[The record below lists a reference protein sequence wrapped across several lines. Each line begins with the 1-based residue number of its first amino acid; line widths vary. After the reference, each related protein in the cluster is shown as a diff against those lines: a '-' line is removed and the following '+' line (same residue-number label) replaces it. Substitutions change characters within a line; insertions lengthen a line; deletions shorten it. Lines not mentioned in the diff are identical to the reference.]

1 MAVATRYA
9 TSIAPVD
16 CCEVTSVDIWT
27 IRDDATLERSRAD
40 AAAIESMLGSIQDEA
55 QFLLLAFSSVFFI
68 VDPLASIPTFLVLTA
83 DSKLEQRRR
92 MAKRAA
98 WTCFLVLAGF
108 SMAGELI
115 FKMFGITLPA
125 FRIAGGLI
133 MIFIGFDMV
142 QARRSQTKE
151 TPAETEQAK
160 EKEDVGI
167 IPLGVPM
174 LAGPGSISTVIAL
187 MAQSTTWQHSV
198 SIIASVALTAVLSYW
213 TLAAADRLGRRM
225 GDTGIHILTRF
236 MGLLL
241 MAIAVQFILSGLTA
255 AGFGRGS

>member
-1 MAVATRYA
+1 M
-9 TSIAPVD
+9 I
-16 CCEVTSVDIWT
+16 
-27 IRDDATLERSRAD
+27 
-40 AAAIESMLGSIQDEA
+40 GFIQEYV
-55 QFLLLAFSSVFFI
+55 QFLVLSFSSLIFI
-68 VDPLASIPTFLVLTA
+68 VDPIATIPTFLALTA
-83 DSKLEQRRR
+83 DAEPRDRRH

-98 WTCFLVLAGF
+98 WTCFIVLAGF
-108 SMAGELI
+108 AMAGTLL

-133 MIFIGFDMV
+133 MILIGLDMV
-142 QARRSQTKE
+142 QARRSGTKE
-151 TPAETEQAK
+151 TPAETAQAM

-167 IPLGVPM
+167 IPLGIPM

-187 MAQSTTWQHSV
+187 MAESTKWQHSV
-198 SIIASVALTAVLSYW
+198 LIIGAVALTALISYW

-255 AGFGRGS
+255 AGFGISRQ

>member
-1 MAVATRYA
+1 
-9 TSIAPVD
+9 
-16 CCEVTSVDIWT
+16 
-27 IRDDATLERSRAD
+27 
-40 AAAIESMLGSIQDEA
+40 MLGSIQEQA
-55 QFLLLAFSSVFFI
+55 QFLLLAFSSVLSI
-68 VDPLASIPTFLVLTA
+68 VDPIACVPTFLVLTA
-83 DSKLEQRRR
+83 DAGLRQRRH

-98 WTCFLVLAGF
+98 WTCFLVLSGF
-108 SMAGELI
+108 AMAGTLI

-142 QARRSQTKE
+142 QARRSPTKE
-151 TPAETEQAK
+151 TPSETQQAM
-160 EKEDVGI
+160 EKDDVSI
-167 IPLGVPM
+167 VPLGVPM

-187 MAQSTTWQHSV
+187 MAQSTTWEHSV
-198 SIIASVALTAVLSYW
+198 SILVAVALTALLAYW
-213 TLAAADRLGRRM
+213 TLAAADRVGRRM

-255 AGFGRGS
+255 AGFGSGPAK

>member
-1 MAVATRYA
+1 
-9 TSIAPVD
+9 
-16 CCEVTSVDIWT
+16 
-27 IRDDATLERSRAD
+27 
-40 AAAIESMLGSIQDEA
+40 MLGSIQEYV
-55 QFLLLAFSSVFFI
+55 QFLLLAFTSLIFI
-68 VDPLASIPTFLVLTA
+68 VDPIATIPSFLVLTSDA
-83 DSKLEQRRR
+83 EMAERKR

-98 WTCFLVLAGF
+98 WTCFAVLAGF
-108 SMAGELI
+108 AMAGTLI

-133 MIFIGFDMV
+133 MILIGLDMV

-151 TPAETEQAK
+151 TPSETQQAM

-167 IPLGVPM
+167 VPLGVPM

-187 MAQSTTWQHSV
+187 MAQSANWQQSILIIVSV
-198 SIIASVALTAVLSYW
+198 GLTAFISYW

-255 AGFGRGS
+255 AGFGKGH

>member
-1 MAVATRYA
+1 
-9 TSIAPVD
+9 
-16 CCEVTSVDIWT
+16 
-27 IRDDATLERSRAD
+27 
-40 AAAIESMLGSIQDEA
+40 MLVHIQEHI
-55 QFLLLAFSSVFFI
+55 QFLLLAFSSLIFI
-68 VDPLASIPTFLVLTA
+68 VDPIATIPTFLVLTSDA
-83 DSKLEQRRR
+83 EIKERRH
-92 MAKRAA
+92 MAKRAS
-98 WTCFLVLAGF
+98 WTCFLVLSSFA
-108 SMAGELI
+108 MAGTVI

-133 MIFIGFDMV
+133 MILIGLDMV

-151 TPAETEQAK
+151 TPSETQQAL
-160 EKEDVGI
+160 EKDDVSI
-167 IPLGVPM
+167 VPLGVPM

-187 MAQSTTWQHSV
+187 MAQSTNWQHSIL
-198 SIIASVALTAVLSYW
+198 IIVAVALTAFISYW

-255 AGFGRGS
+255 AGFGTGH

>member
-1 MAVATRYA
+1 
-9 TSIAPVD
+9 
-16 CCEVTSVDIWT
+16 
-27 IRDDATLERSRAD
+27 
-40 AAAIESMLGSIQDEA
+40 MLGSLQEHV
-55 QFLLLAFSSVFFI
+55 QFLLLAFSSLIFI
-68 VDPLASIPTFLVLTA
+68 VDPIATIPTFLVLTA
-83 DSKLEQRRR
+83 DAEASQRRH
-92 MAKRAA
+92 MASRAA

-108 SMAGELI
+108 ALAGTLI

-133 MIFIGFDMV
+133 MILIGFDMV

-151 TPAETEQAK
+151 TPSETQQAM
-160 EKEDVGI
+160 EKEDV
-167 IPLGVPM
+167 GVPM

-187 MAQSTTWQHSV
+187 MAQSSNWEHSIL
-198 SIIASVALTAVLSYW
+198 IIVAVALTALLSYW

-255 AGFGRGS
+255 AGFGRNGP

>member
-1 MAVATRYA
+1 
-9 TSIAPVD
+9 
-16 CCEVTSVDIWT
+16 
-27 IRDDATLERSRAD
+27 
-40 AAAIESMLGSIQDEA
+40 MLGSIQEYV
-55 QFLLLAFSSVFFI
+55 QFLLLAFSSLFFL
-68 VDPLASIPTFLVLTA
+68 VDPIATIPSFLALTA
-83 DSKLEQRRR
+83 DAAVGERRH

-108 SMAGELI
+108 AVAGTLI

-133 MIFIGFDMV
+133 MILIGLDMV

-151 TPAETEQAK
+151 TPSETRQAM
-160 EKEDVGI
+160 EKDDVGI

-174 LAGPGSISTVIAL
+174 LAGPGSISTIIAL
-187 MAQSTTWQHSV
+187 MAQSTNWQQRILIMV
-198 SIIASVALTAVLSYW
+198 ALALTAFISYW

-255 AGFGRGS
+255 AGFGNGHP

>member
-1 MAVATRYA
+1 
-9 TSIAPVD
+9 
-16 CCEVTSVDIWT
+16 
-27 IRDDATLERSRAD
+27 
-40 AAAIESMLGSIQDEA
+40 MLGSIQEHIE
-55 QFLLLAFSSVFFI
+55 FLLLAFSSIFFI
-68 VDPLASIPTFLVLTA
+68 VDPIASIPTFLALTA
-83 DSKLEQRRR
+83 DDQLDHRRH

-98 WTCFLVLAGF
+98 WTCFLVLSGF
-108 SMAGELI
+108 ALGGTLV

-133 MIFIGFDMV
+133 MILIGLDMV

-151 TPAETEQAK
+151 TAPETQQAM

-174 LAGPGSISTVIAL
+174 LAGPGSISTVMAL
-187 MAQSTTWQHSV
+187 MAQSATWQHSV
-198 SIIASVALTAVLSYW
+198 SIIVTVALTAFLSYW
-213 TLAAADRLGRRM
+213 ILAAADRVGRRM
-225 GDTGIHILTRF
+225 GDTGIRILTRF

-255 AGFGRGS
+255 AGFGTGH

>member
-1 MAVATRYA
+1 MRPR
-9 TSIAPVD
+9 IL
-16 CCEVTSVDIWT
+16 C
-27 IRDDATLERSRAD
+27 
-40 AAAIESMLGSIQDEA
+40 MLGFIQEHV
-55 QFLLLAFSSVFFI
+55 QFLLLAFSSLIFI
-68 VDPLASIPTFLVLTA
+68 VDPIATIPTFLALTA
-83 DSKLEQRRR
+83 DAELDQRRH

-98 WTCFLVLAGF
+98 WTCFLVLSGF
-108 SMAGELI
+108 AMAGTLI

-133 MIFIGFDMV
+133 MILIGLDMV

-151 TPAETEQAK
+151 TPSETQQAM

-187 MAQSTTWQHSV
+187 MAQSTNWRQSIL
-198 SIIASVALTAVLSYW
+198 IIAAVGLTAFLSYW
-213 TLAAADRLGRRM
+213 TLAAANRLGRRM
-225 GDTGIHILTRF
+225 GATGINILTRF

-255 AGFGRGS
+255 AGFGTNRP

>member
-1 MAVATRYA
+1 
-9 TSIAPVD
+9 
-16 CCEVTSVDIWT
+16 
-27 IRDDATLERSRAD
+27 
-40 AAAIESMLGSIQDEA
+40 MLGSIQEHIE
-55 QFLLLAFSSVFFI
+55 FLLLAFSSIFFI
-68 VDPLASIPTFLVLTA
+68 VDPIATIPTFLALTA
-83 DSKLEQRRR
+83 DAELGQRRH

-98 WTCFLVLAGF
+98 WTCFLVLSGF
-108 SMAGELI
+108 ALGGTLV
-115 FKMFGITLPA
+115 FKLFGITLPA
-125 FRIAGGLI
+125 FCIAGGLI
-133 MIFIGFDMV
+133 MILIGLDMV

-151 TPAETEQAK
+151 TPSETQQAM

-174 LAGPGSISTVIAL
+174 LAGPGSISTVMAL
-187 MAQSTTWQHSV
+187 MAQSATWQHSV
-198 SIIASVALTAVLSYW
+198 SIIIVVALTAFLSYW

-255 AGFGRGS
+255 AGFGIH

>member
-1 MAVATRYA
+1 
-9 TSIAPVD
+9 
-16 CCEVTSVDIWT
+16 
-27 IRDDATLERSRAD
+27 
-40 AAAIESMLGSIQDEA
+40 MLGSVHELIQFA
-55 QFLLLAFSSVFFI
+55 LLAFSSLFFI
-68 VDPLASIPTFLVLTA
+68 VDPIATIPSFLALTA
-83 DSKLEQRRR
+83 GAKLAERRH

-98 WTCFLVLAGF
+98 WTCFVVLSGFALAGT
-108 SMAGELI
+108 LI

-133 MIFIGFDMV
+133 MILIGLDMV

-151 TPAETEQAK
+151 TPAETQQAMQK
-160 EKEDVGI
+160 DDVGI

-187 MAQSTTWQHSV
+187 MAESSSWLHGIL
-198 SIIASVALTAVLSYW
+198 IIGVVAVTAILSYW

-255 AGFGRGS
+255 AGFGGHH

>member
-1 MAVATRYA
+1 
-9 TSIAPVD
+9 
-16 CCEVTSVDIWT
+16 
-27 IRDDATLERSRAD
+27 
-40 AAAIESMLGSIQDEA
+40 MLVYIQEHI
-55 QFLLLAFSSVFFI
+55 QFLVLAFSSLIFI
-68 VDPLASIPTFLVLTA
+68 VDPIATIPTFLVLTSDA
-83 DSKLEQRRR
+83 EIKERRH
-92 MAKRAA
+92 MAKRAS
-98 WTCFLVLAGF
+98 WTCFLVLSGF
-108 SMAGELI
+108 AMAGTVI

-133 MIFIGFDMV
+133 MILIGLDMV

-151 TPAETEQAK
+151 TPSETQQAL
-160 EKEDVGI
+160 EKDDVSI
-167 IPLGVPM
+167 VPLGVPM

-187 MAQSTTWQHSV
+187 MAQSTNWQHSIL
-198 SIIASVALTAVLSYW
+198 IIVAVALTAFISYW

-255 AGFGRGS
+255 AGFGTGH

>member
-1 MAVATRYA
+1 MKNSVNMW
-9 TSIAPVD
+9 TSRRAAAGGLN
-16 CCEVTSVDIWT
+16 
-27 IRDDATLERSRAD
+27 ATLEERD
-40 AAAIESMLGSIQDEA
+40 APAPPGMLGSIQGHI
-55 QFLLLAFSSVFFI
+55 QFLLLAFSSLIFI
-68 VDPLASIPTFLVLTA
+68 VDPIATIPTFLILTA
-83 DSKLEQRRR
+83 DSEQRQRR
-92 MAKRAA
+92 HMAKRAA
-98 WTCFLVLAGF
+98 WTCFVVLAGF
-108 SMAGELI
+108 AMAGTLI

-133 MIFIGFDMV
+133 MILIGLDMV

-151 TPAETEQAK
+151 TPAETEQAM
-160 EKEDVGI
+160 EKDDVGI
-167 IPLGVPM
+167 VPLGVPM

-187 MAQSTTWQHSV
+187 MAQSTSWAHSIFIMV
-198 SIIASVALTAVLSYW
+198 AVALTAFLSYW

-255 AGFGRGS
+255 AGFGKGQ

>member
-1 MAVATRYA
+1 MRPPLLGRH
-9 TSIAPVD
+9 S
-16 CCEVTSVDIWT
+16 
-27 IRDDATLERSRAD
+27 
-40 AAAIESMLGSIQDEA
+40 SMLDSIQA
-55 QFLLLAFSSVFFI
+55 HVQFLVLAFSSVFFI
-68 VDPLASIPTFLVLTA
+68 VDPIATIPTFLVLTA
-83 DSKLEQRRR
+83 DAQMADRRH

-98 WTCFLVLAGF
+98 WTCFVVLAGF
-108 SMAGELI
+108 AMAGSLI

-133 MIFIGFDMV
+133 MILIGLDMV

-151 TPAETEQAK
+151 TPAETQQAL
-160 EKEDVGI
+160 EKDDVGI
-167 IPLGVPM
+167 VPLGVPM

-187 MAQSTTWQHSV
+187 MAQSTSWQHRV
-198 SIIASVALTAVLSYW
+198 SIIVAVAMTAFLAYW

-236 MGLLL
+236 MGLML

-255 AGFGRGS
+255 AGFGTNRP

>member
-1 MAVATRYA
+1 MR
-9 TSIAPVD
+9 
-16 CCEVTSVDIWT
+16 
-27 IRDDATLERSRAD
+27 
-40 AAAIESMLGSIQDEA
+40 GSIPFMLSSVQGYI
-55 QFLLLAFSSVFFI
+55 QFLVLAFSSLIFI
-68 VDPLASIPTFLVLTA
+68 VDPIATIPSFLALTA
-83 DSKLEQRRR
+83 DAQMDERRH

-98 WTCFLVLAGF
+98 WTCFAVLAAF
-108 SMAGELI
+108 AMAGTLI

-133 MIFIGFDMV
+133 MILIGLDMV

-151 TPAETEQAK
+151 TPAETQQAM

-167 IPLGVPM
+167 VPLGVPM

-198 SIIASVALTAVLSYW
+198 SIIVAVALTAFISYR
-213 TLAAADRLGRRM
+213 TLPFADRLGRRM

-255 AGFGRGS
+255 AGFGTSR

>member
-1 MAVATRYA
+1 MGRRY
-9 TSIAPVD
+9 
-16 CCEVTSVDIWT
+16 SV
-27 IRDDATLERSRAD
+27 
-40 AAAIESMLGSIQDEA
+40 LGSIQEHIE
-55 QFLLLAFSSVFFI
+55 FLLLAFSSIFFI
-68 VDPLASIPTFLVLTA
+68 VDPIACIPTFLALTA
-83 DSKLEQRRR
+83 DDELAQRRH

-98 WTCFLVLAGF
+98 WTCFLVLSGF
-108 SMAGELI
+108 ALGGTLI

-133 MIFIGFDMV
+133 MILIGLDMV

-151 TPAETEQAK
+151 TASDTQQAM

-174 LAGPGSISTVIAL
+174 LAGPGSISTVMAL
-187 MAQSTTWQHSV
+187 MAQSASWQHSV
-198 SIIASVALTAVLSYW
+198 VIIVVVALTSIVSYW
-213 TLAAADRLGRRM
+213 ILAAADRVGRRM
-225 GDTGIHILTRF
+225 GDTGIRILTRF

-255 AGFGRGS
+255 AGFGTGR

>member
-1 MAVATRYA
+1 MIT
-9 TSIAPVD
+9 
-16 CCEVTSVDIWT
+16 
-27 IRDDATLERSRAD
+27 
-40 AAAIESMLGSIQDEA
+40 SIQDHI
-55 QFLLLAFSSVFFI
+55 QFLLLAFGSVFFI
-68 VDPLASIPTFLVLTA
+68 VDPIACIPSFLALTA
-83 DSKLEQRRR
+83 NAELGQRRH

-108 SMAGELI
+108 ALAGTLI

-133 MIFIGFDMV
+133 MILIGLDMV

-151 TPAETEQAK
+151 TPAETQQAMDK
-160 EKEDVGI
+160 DDVGI

-174 LAGPGSISTVIAL
+174 LAGPGSISTVMAL
-187 MAQSTTWQHSV
+187 MAQSVSWQHSV
-198 SIIASVALTAVLSYW
+198 TIIVVVALTAVLSYW
-213 TLAAADRLGRRM
+213 TLAAADRVGRRM

-255 AGFGRGS
+255 AGFGVNHP

>member
-1 MAVATRYA
+1 
-9 TSIAPVD
+9 
-16 CCEVTSVDIWT
+16 
-27 IRDDATLERSRAD
+27 
-40 AAAIESMLGSIQDEA
+40 MLGFIQEHIE
-55 QFLLLAFSSVFFI
+55 FLLLAFSSIFFI
-68 VDPLASIPTFLVLTA
+68 VDPIACIPTFLAVTA
-83 DSKLEQRRR
+83 EDDLARRR
-92 MAKRAA
+92 HMAKRAA
-98 WTCFLVLAGF
+98 WTCFLVLSGF
-108 SMAGELI
+108 AMSGELV

-133 MIFIGFDMV
+133 MILIGLDMV
-142 QARRSQTKE
+142 QGRRSQTKE
-151 TPAETEQAK
+151 TASETQQAM

-187 MAQSTTWQHSV
+187 MAQSSNWEHSIL
-198 SIIASVALTAVLSYW
+198 IIVAVALTAFLSYW

-255 AGFGRGS
+255 AGFGRNTP

>member
-1 MAVATRYA
+1 
-9 TSIAPVD
+9 
-16 CCEVTSVDIWT
+16 
-27 IRDDATLERSRAD
+27 
-40 AAAIESMLGSIQDEA
+40 MLGSVQDHIQ
-55 QFLLLAFSSVFFI
+55 FVLLALSSLLSI
-68 VDPLASIPTFLVLTA
+68 VDPIASIPTFLVLTA
-83 DSKLEQRRR
+83 QAELPQRRH

-98 WTCFLVLAGF
+98 WTCFLVLSGFALAGT
-108 SMAGELI
+108 LI

-133 MIFIGFDMV
+133 MILIGLDMV

-151 TPAETEQAK
+151 TPAETEQAM
-160 EKEDVGI
+160 EKDDVGI
-167 IPLGVPM
+167 VPLGVPM
-174 LAGPGSISTVIAL
+174 LAGPGSISTVVAL
-187 MAQSTTWQHSV
+187 MAQASHWIHEILVIVAVAVTA
-198 SIIASVALTAVLSYW
+198 IISYW

-255 AGFGRGS
+255 AGFGRAH